1 MNQTTGR
8 ASATTSRIRW
18 GRIILAALMSEA
30 GVILVLLA
38 SIAGYTL
45 FTPSITDAQSAT
57 LGEDIGYYVAP
68 ATGAVTTFLAVLW
81 ATRRLTSAV
90 VAHGALVGLLSML
103 LGVGFIF
110 TARPDH
116 RAMYIVA
123 FVLRILGGY
132 AGGLFVQS
140 RVNARSARSAI
151 DQPV

>member
-38 SIAGYTL
+38 AIAGYTV

-68 ATGAVTTFLAVLW
+68 AAGAVTTFLAVLW
-81 ATRRLTSAV
+81 ATRGLTSAV
-90 VAHGALVGLLSML
+90 VAHGALVGLVSML
-103 LGVGFIF
+103 LAMVLPGKATRPYDVGKIE
-110 TARPDH
+110 R
-116 RAMYIVA
+116 
-123 FVLRILGGY
+123 
-132 AGGLFVQS
+132 
-140 RVNARSARSAI
+140 
-151 DQPV
+151 

>member
-1 MNQTTGR
+1 
-8 ASATTSRIRW
+8 
-18 GRIILAALMSEA
+18 MSEA
-30 GVILVLLA
+30 GVILVLLSA
-38 SIAGYTL
+38 IAGYTV
-45 FTPSITDAQSAT
+45 FTPSITDAQSPT

-81 ATRRLTSAV
+81 AARGLTSAV
-90 VAHGALVGLLSML
+90 VAHGTLVGLVSML
-103 LGVGFIF
+103 LGAGFIF

-123 FVLRILGGY
+123 FVLRLLGGY

-140 RVNARSARSAI
+140 RVNARSAGTTI